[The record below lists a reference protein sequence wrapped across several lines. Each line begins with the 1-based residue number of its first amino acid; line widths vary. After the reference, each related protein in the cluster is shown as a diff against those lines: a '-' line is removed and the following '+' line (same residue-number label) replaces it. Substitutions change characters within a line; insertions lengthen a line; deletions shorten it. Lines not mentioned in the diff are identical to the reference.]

1 MRAPGAPIPELVKIE
16 ADRLKAEMPEVVDGI
31 VNLAG
36 KRRAELVERLLKT
49 NVWNALAD
57 IDPRKAAIL
66 FKMACFSVLRGTVTR
81 AELAAEA
88 GRMQAT
94 VKNLHEFACGLDH
107 QDPREQVLRDAAKAL
122 NQISVETLVY
132 DGPLVVER
140 KRAGPTVRAYA
151 TILSSCMIET
161 FGQPHDKVVARI
173 ATAALGQEVYE
184 RNVASWREQDRNRS
198 S

>member
-16 ADRLKAEMPEVVDGI
+16 ADRLKAEMPEVV
-31 VNLAG
+31 
-36 KRRAELVERLLKT
+36 ERLLKT
-49 NVWNALAD
+49 SVWNVLAD

-66 FKMACFSVLRGTVTR
+66 FKTACFSVLRGTVTR
-81 AELAAEA
+81 TELKAEA
-88 GRMQAT
+88 DRMQAT
-94 VKNLHEFACGLDH
+94 VKNLHEFACGLDSR
-107 QDPREQVLRDAAKAL
+107 DPREQVLRDAAKAL
-122 NQISVETLVY
+122 NEISIQTRFY

-140 KRAGPTVRAYA
+140 KRAGPTARAYA

-161 FGQPHDKVVARI
+161 FGEPRDKIVALI
-173 ATAALGQEVYE
+173 ATAALGQEVFE